1 MSDLQRL
8 ASGIPARAVKEQQSA
23 SMRFRFAL
31 AAVMLGAMP
40 VASLAAAPRSVDAR
54 ALDVA
59 GVKTGMDFD
68 QAVQAASANFHVA
81 KTMMKPEPSPSVNVV
96 THTRLPSYFTYE
108 SGGVR
113 LLVHFEPRVPLD
125 KAHILVVS
133 QVSYEVPW
141 SQQNKASMAAAAKA
155 KYGISSNA
163 PNDLPYEWCA
173 MPSDNPG
180 IGCNAKPQAV
190 LKLSQVQMTLID
202 PAWQNARIRYLEDK
216 QAVKPS
222 F

>member
-1 MSDLQRL
+1 
-8 ASGIPARAVKEQQSA
+8 
-23 SMRFRFAL
+23 MRFRFVL
-31 AAVMLGAMP
+31 AAAVLGAVP
-40 VASLAAAPRSVDAR
+40 VTSLAAAPRSVDAR
-54 ALDVA
+54 ALDIA

-81 KTMMKPEPSPSVNVV
+81 RTMMKPEPSPGVNMV
-96 THTRLPSYFTYE
+96 THTRLPSYFTYA
-108 SGGVR
+108 SGGVK

-125 KAHILVVS
+125 KGHPLVVS
-133 QVSYEVPW
+133 QVMYEVPW

-173 MPSDNPG
+173 LPSDNPG

-190 LKLSQVQMTLID
+190 LQLSQVQMTLID
-202 PAWQNARIRYLEDK
+202 PAWQDARIKYLEDK